1 MHWSSFGG
9 GGAAMNPQS
18 CLASIAFDNG
28 FNIKFKRS
36 GTASRIRE
44 ISAVANAT
52 GGIFPK
58 LMNGEVAV

>member
-1 MHWSSFGG
+1 
-9 GGAAMNPQS
+9 MNPQS

-52 GGIFPK
+52 GGMIFPK